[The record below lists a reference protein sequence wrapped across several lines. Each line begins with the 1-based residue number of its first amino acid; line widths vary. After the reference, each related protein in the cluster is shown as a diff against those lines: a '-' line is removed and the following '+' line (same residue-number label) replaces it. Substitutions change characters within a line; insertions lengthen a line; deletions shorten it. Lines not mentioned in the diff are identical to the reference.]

1 MKKILLT
8 FLAIAIVAAL
18 AVFGQNTPSSPN
30 AVSLSGNLICCQNK
44 TVGLGSFGAGSDA
57 WLSNVYF
64 NGSNYFYIGN
74 GRGASIENS
83 FGTLKIRLF
92 ANNVSGPGAAASA
105 VTVFSVAQGA
115 PLNSFTLDTSG
126 NVTIPAIKSTTLT
139 RYVCVDTTGKLVSS
153 ATACSGT

>member
-1 MKKILLT
+1 MKKLFLGLAFI
-8 FLAIAIVAAL
+8 LAICAL
-18 AVFGQNTPSSPN
+18 AVAQNPIPP
-30 AVSLSGNLICCQNK
+30 LFDQFGNLICCQDK

-64 NGSNYFYIGN
+64 NGANYFYIGN

-92 ANNVSGPGAAASA
+92 ANNTSGPGAAASA

-126 NVTIPAIKSTTLT
+126 NVTVPALKSTTLT